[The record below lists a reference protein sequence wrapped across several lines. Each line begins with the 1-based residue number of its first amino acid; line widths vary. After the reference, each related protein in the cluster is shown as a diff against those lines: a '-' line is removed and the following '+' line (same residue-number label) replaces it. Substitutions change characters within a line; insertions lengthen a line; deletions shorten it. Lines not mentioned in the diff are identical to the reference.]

1 MPRNISSDEP
11 PASRYTNRRAR
22 RIFLSPGRF
31 FQVSAKYSFRLQSQD
46 RRRDLPDKIIIGQAE
61 TETPAH
67 VLLKLMAYVLFHR
80 ERLQIDLNLHSDNIP
95 FRPDVVQLD
104 YELRPKL
111 WIECGDCGVNKLNKL
126 AVKVPD
132 AEIWVM
138 KRSLAEAEQLHRAM
152 AREDLRRDRYGLIA
166 LDAEMFDELCGLLQ
180 SRNDLLWVDG
190 EFEPPGVRFDFNG
203 LWFDAPFTVLR
214 F

>member
-1 MPRNISSDEP
+1 M
-11 PASRYTNRRAR
+11 
-22 RIFLSPGRF
+22 
-31 FQVSAKYSFRLQSQD
+31 SAKYSFRLQSQD

-80 ERLQIDLNLHSDNIP
+80 ERLQIDLNLHQDNIP

-138 KRSLAEAEQLHRAM
+138 KRSPAEAEQLHRAM

-180 SRNDLLWVDG
+180 SRNDLLWVNG
-190 EFEPPGVRFDFNG
+190 ASNQRPLKSNRTPGGSNSPSTQSRS
-203 LWFDAPFTVLR
+203 LR
-214 F
+214 DCSRPHSSSNISASSAISP